1 MTVQTF
7 IPSAVK
13 AASENT
19 VTQPMHTPDGS
30 IKKLFIETQGCQ
42 MNEYDSHR
50 MEDLLGD

>member
-19 VTQPMHTPDGS
+19 VTQPTHTTDVS
-30 IKKLFIETQGCQ
+30 IKSYILKRKGV
-42 MNEYDSHR
+42 R
-50 MEDLLGD
+50 

>member
-30 IKKLFIETQGCQ
+30 IKKLFIVF
-42 MNEYDSHR
+42 HR
-50 MEDLLGD
+50 PFFNQNFFFYYFIIQF